1 MKAKSKFKMPSD
13 KQIWLEVDEQLAAY
27 PKVLAEIRGLPDR
40 QALFD
45 KKKAWYNDT
54 PKREQEQAELQ
65 VKLAKSQAA
74 AAKVRVTEDK
84 AYLSLRLAQGKPIIT
99 VKQLMTEFPNAVEKE
114 VVNLSQQKLHV
125 FYEFMVLLADAF
137 TIKKHYSRLKAAS
150 TSLTYK
156 YLSQTYGLYR
166 KIVKSEAAS
175 STFGDIRALLWN
187 RYKIKTHADIPNS
200 SLLLK
205 FIFEGISEKT
215 IHLYTRSIQLADGY
229 DVQES
234 EFEDFIKQIGGMEK
248 IRKAYAT
255 VKAADAGEVIDLNE
269 KDDEFVASRNTL
281 LEIEAFKTVE
291 LTAQD
296 GWRFQNDL
304 FGARCLVLAS
314 IDAPDNL
321 ELFGQIPVTRAIEN
335 EIIKYITELHK
346 KNGSVSWL
354 KIKASA
360 KSLKSKR
367 MQEVL
372 VKNAEAQ
379 EAKKAKA
386 AKKAVNLKKKNE
398 AFQKK
403 ISKS

>member
-1 MKAKSKFKMPSD
+1 MPEFK
-13 KQIWLEVDEQLAAY
+13 
-27 PKVLAEIRGLPDR
+27 
-40 QALFD
+40 LFL
-45 KKKAWYNDT
+45 NS
-54 PKREQEQAELQ
+54 ELTD
-65 VKLAKSQAA
+65 L
-74 AAKVRVTEDK
+74 
-84 AYLSLRLAQGKPIIT
+84 
-99 VKQLMTEFPNAVEKE
+99 
-114 VVNLSQQKLHV
+114 
-125 FYEFMVLLADAF
+125 
-137 TIKKHYSRLKAAS
+137 
-150 TSLTYK
+150 
-156 YLSQTYGLYR
+156 
-166 KIVKSEAAS
+166 
-175 STFGDIRALLWN
+175 
-187 RYKIKTHADIPNS
+187 
-200 SLLLK
+200 
-205 FIFEGISEKT
+205 ISEKT